1 MQSLQSLQTLT
12 NLLKI
17 CRLCVSCAF
26 CDISVLKG
34 FVVNNQVF
42 DITLQLCNCKVAFMV
57 FNFANFVKAWCNSGC
72 FLRYRLL
79 EGCWGEGVGNKDS
92 NYRYNSSYRLWRGSW
107 REICVVRK
115 LKKVWKCGT
124 KSVVFV
130 WNVSL
135 EFCKKW

>member
-26 CDISVLKG
+26 FFFFVLKG

-79 EGCWGEGVGNKDS
+79 EGSCWIGWWGMLFNMKSGRWFEFFVYLQVEKYEYYSVTIRCNRLCKIGV
-92 NYRYNSSYRLWRGSW
+92 LIMCWA
-107 REICVVRK
+107 I
-115 LKKVWKCGT
+115 KV
-124 KSVVFV
+124 
-130 WNVSL
+130 
-135 EFCKKW
+135 